1 MENANS
7 TKADYLFHKER
18 NSYQNNLDTGDKSLQ
33 CGRISDILKVW
44 TYFKAH
50 GWKSIAEQVER
61 QHELANKLTD
71 KLIQKSKEWIL
82 VYPAMTFNTSGFYI
96 P

>member
-33 CGRISDILKVW
+33 CGRVIDILKLW
-44 TYFKAH
+44 TYFKGN
-50 GWKSIAEQVER
+50 GWNGIAEHVER
-61 QHELANKLTD
+61 EHDLAVYISDYVKEQSD
-71 KLIQKSKEWIL
+71 KWIL
-82 VYPAMTFNTSGFYI
+82 VYPASTFNIGFYYI